1 MPFAS
6 GFVGISNYLNIFIF
20 LNKDDIRKPSH
31 YTCETGRLPWDR
43 TFSRAISDL
52 LIMVILM
59 RSAVCVL
66 RGKEKNTNIGSYIVK
81 LCCTSLFH
89 LYEFFFF
96 FFCSWKRLLTS
107 AEHTRAYSSRFK
119 I

>member
-66 RGKEKNTNIGSYIVK
+66 RGKEKKHKYWILHCEAVLYIIVP
-81 LCCTSLFH
+81 SV
-89 LYEFFFF
+89 
-96 FFCSWKRLLTS
+96 
-107 AEHTRAYSSRFK
+107 
-119 I
+119 